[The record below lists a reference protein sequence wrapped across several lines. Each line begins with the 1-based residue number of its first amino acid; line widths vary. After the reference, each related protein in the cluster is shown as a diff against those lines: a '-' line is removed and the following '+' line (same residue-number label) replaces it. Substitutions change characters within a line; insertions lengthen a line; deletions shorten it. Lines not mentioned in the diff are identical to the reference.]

1 MKRILFSILA
11 LISYIGMANAQGE
24 RFVGTWLATDGSK
37 SYQITF
43 TLGKEITS
51 YWGKTVTVTAL
62 YGSVSYLNNENK
74 VIRRV
79 KSNAQEKT
87 LVAIIHLAEEKIS
100 VTNEILVQYNDKERN
115 SKACFDVIIS
125 DDNNTLSWKFNIDL
139 SEGAHSL
146 SKGEL
151 PPQPTDLPHDIT
163 FKRISN

>member
-1 MKRILFSILA
+1 MKRILFSILV
-11 LISYIGMANAQGE
+11 LISCMEMANAQGE
-24 RFVGTWLATDGSK
+24 RFVGTWLATDGNK

-43 TLGKEITS
+43 TLGKETTN
-51 YWGKTVTVTAL
+51 YWGKIVTVTAL

-87 LVAIIHLAEEKIS
+87 LVAIIQLAEEKIS

-115 SKACFDVIIS
+115 SRACFDVIIS
-125 DDNNTLSWKFNIDL
+125 DDNNTLSWKFNLAL
-139 SEGAHSL
+139 SESRHFL
-146 SKGEL
+146 EKGESR
-151 PPQPTDLPHDIT
+151 PQPTYLPHDIT

>member
-24 RFVGTWLATDGSK
+24 RFVGTWLSTDGNK

-43 TLGKEITS
+43 TLGKEITTL
-51 YWGKTVTVTAL
+51 WGKKVTATILYGTVT
-62 YGSVSYLNNENK
+62 YLDKENK

-79 KSNAQEKT
+79 KSNAEKKT
-87 LVAIIHLAEEKIS
+87 LTALALLPEENIA
-100 VTNEILVQYNDKERN
+100 VTNKILVEYNDKERN
-115 SKACFDVIIS
+115 SKAVFNVVIS
-125 DDNNTLSWKFNIDL
+125 DDNNTLSWKFDIDL